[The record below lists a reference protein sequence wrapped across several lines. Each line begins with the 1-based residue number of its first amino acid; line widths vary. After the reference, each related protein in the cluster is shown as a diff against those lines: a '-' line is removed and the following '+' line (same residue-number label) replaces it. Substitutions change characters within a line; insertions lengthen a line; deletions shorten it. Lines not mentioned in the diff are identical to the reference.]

1 MKRALSV
8 LTAVV
13 LSLTMLAGCGADSS
27 SQISDNSTSQ
37 VEGDTTTTTTTT
49 AQTTTTTQSSA
60 EPTQTTTLQTMPPE
74 DIITSIA
81 DEEIIP
87 QVPDYTEFE
96 HKVEAQDGE
105 FGQNL
110 VEGTE
115 RSGASDKEYLT
126 GFANAE
132 EDNWQVKVELPTE
145 QYYNILFVIAS
156 DKGKPVKNNVVI
168 NDEVYGEISTDG
180 SGKFQAVGFDN
191 VWLSKGENVIGLGII
206 DGNFDFDYMII
217 TASET
222 VASLDITYKDLPTLS
237 NKNADYK
244 TRAIYAYLAGSYGKN
259 ILSGQ
264 YSTIGTNAETDA
276 IYKVTGHYPAIRL
289 SDLISYT
296 SEDTFANDIELATQ
310 WSEEGGLVSY
320 IWHWADPLGEAY
332 YAEDTDFD
340 LTKAVPDV
348 AVSGLS
354 YEELEKLYEEGKI
367 SGECLA
373 IVRDIDTISLQLSK
387 LQDAGVTVLW
397 RPLHEASG
405 GWFWWGKDVEAYK
418 WLWKLMYK
426 RMTSYHKLNNLIWV
440 WNGQNADWY
449 VGDKYCD
456 MISADIYDETG
467 SSQLG
472 AFLSLRRINVNKPLA
487 LSECGN
493 APDVQMFANEK
504 TMWSWFGIW
513 SGAYVIDNY
522 GEYSEEYITKE
533 EMIKLYSNNLVIC
546 RDELPDFDELAKELE
561 QSEKEAQKE
570 QEDEEKEGEE
580 EKEPSTEEDDSSKTE

>member
-115 RSGASDKEYLT
+115 RTGASDKKYLT
-126 GFANAE
+126 GFVNAE

-145 QYYNILFVIAS
+145 QYYNILFVVAS

>member
-115 RSGASDKEYLT
+115 RTGASDKKYLT
-126 GFANAE
+126 GFVNAE